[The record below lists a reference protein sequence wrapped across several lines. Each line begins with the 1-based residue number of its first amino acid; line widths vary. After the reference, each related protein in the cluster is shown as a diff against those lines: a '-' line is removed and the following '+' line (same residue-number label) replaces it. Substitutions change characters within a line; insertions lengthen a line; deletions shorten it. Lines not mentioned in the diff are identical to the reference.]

1 MIDEKI
7 KQQIAGVVRTS
18 QIIVASLVM
27 GVVTFA
33 VVVVF
38 FISGGPALKGNL
50 LTLLAAVFALA
61 AMVLGFVIPQVITAA
76 NRRKI
81 AAGTW
86 SSSPNQGPMP
96 DSDASKLA
104 LTYPAKM
111 IVGAALFEGGCF
123 FALTVYM
130 IERQPLSL
138 AAAAVLLLCLLAHF
152 PTLGR
157 VEAWIEEQLRRVED
171 ERRFSR

>member
-18 QIIVASLVM
+18 QIIVAALVM

-33 VVVVF
+33 AVVVF
-38 FISGGPALKGNL
+38 FISRGPAAKGSL
-50 LTLLAAVFALA
+50 LTLLAIVFAGATL
-61 AMVLGFVIPQVITAA
+61 VLGFVIPQLITAA

-86 SSSPNQGPMP
+86 TSSPNQGLVP
-96 DSDASKLA
+96 DSDTGKLA

-111 IVGAALFEGGCF
+111 MVGAALFEGGCF
-123 FALTVYM
+123 FALVAYM
-130 IERQPLSL
+130 LEGQPLSL
-138 AAAAVLLLCLLAHF
+138 GVAAVLLLCLLAHF

>member
-1 MIDEKI
+1 MIDEKT

-18 QIIVASLVM
+18 QIIVAALVM

-38 FISGGPALKGNL
+38 FISRGPAAKGNL
-50 LTLLAAVFALA
+50 LTLLAIVFAGA
-61 AMVLGFVIPQVITAA
+61 ALVLGFVIPQLITAA
-76 NRRKI
+76 NRRRI

-86 SSSPNQGPMP
+86 QSSPNQGHVP
-96 DSDASKLA
+96 DSDAGRLA
-104 LTYPAKM
+104 MSYPAKL
-111 IVGAALFEGGCF
+111 IVGAALFEGGSF
-123 FALTVYM
+123 FALVAYM
-130 IERQPLSL
+130 LEGQPLSL
-138 AAAAVLLLCLLAHF
+138 GVAAVLLLCLLAHF

>member
-1 MIDEKI
+1 MIDEQT

-18 QIIVASLVM
+18 QIIVAALAM

-38 FISGGPALKGNL
+38 FVSRGPALKGNL
-50 LTLLAAVFALA
+50 LTLLAISFAGVAL
-61 AMVLGFVIPQVITAA
+61 VLGLVIPQLITAA
-76 NRRKI
+76 NRRRI
-81 AAGTW
+81 AAGAW
-86 SSSPNQGPMP
+86 QSSPNQGPMP
-96 DSDASKLA
+96 DSDAGRLA
-104 LTYPAKM
+104 MSYPAKL
-111 IVGAALFEGGCF
+111 IAGAALFEGGCF
-123 FALTVYM
+123 FALVAYM
-130 IERQPLSL
+130 LEGQPLSL
-138 AAAAVLLLCLLAHF
+138 GVAAVLLLCLLAHF

>member
-1 MIDEKI
+1 MIDEKT

-18 QIIVASLVM
+18 QIIVAAFVM

-38 FISGGPALKGNL
+38 LISGGPAAKGSL
-50 LTLLAAVFALA
+50 LTLLAIVFAGA
-61 AMVLGFVIPQVITAA
+61 ALVLGFVIPQLITAA

-86 SSSPNQGPMP
+86 ASSPNQGPVP
-96 DSDASKLA
+96 DSDTGKLT

-111 IVGAALFEGGCF
+111 MVGAALFEGGCF
-123 FALTVYM
+123 FALMAYM

-138 AAAAVLLLCLLAHF
+138 VAAAVLLLCLLAQF
-152 PTLGR
+152 PTLTR

-171 ERRFSR
+171 ERRFSC

>member
-1 MIDEKI
+1 MIDDQT

-18 QIIVASLVM
+18 QIIVSALAM

-38 FISGGPALKGNL
+38 FVSGGPAAKGNL
-50 LTLLAAVFALA
+50 LTLLAIVFAGA
-61 AMVLGFVIPQVITAA
+61 ALVLGFVIPQFVTAA

-86 SSSPNQGPMP
+86 PSSPNQGPVP
-96 DSDASKLA
+96 DSDTGKLA

-111 IVGAALFEGGCF
+111 IVAAALFEGGCF

-138 AAAAVLLLCLLAHF
+138 VAAAVLLLCLLAHF

>member
-1 MIDEKI
+1 MIDDQT

-18 QIIVASLVM
+18 QIIVSALAM

-38 FISGGPALKGNL
+38 FVSGGPAAKGNL
-50 LTLLAAVFALA
+50 LTLLAIVFAGA
-61 AMVLGFVIPQVITAA
+61 ALVLGFVIPQFVTAA

-86 SSSPNQGPMP
+86 PSSPNQGPVP
-96 DSDASKLA
+96 DSDAGKLA

-138 AAAAVLLLCLLAHF
+138 VAAAVLLLCLLAHF
-152 PTLGR
+152 PTLAR